1 MNFTSK
7 LKETA
12 TSVVPVIAI
21 VLVLAFTVAPIGA
34 MLIIRFVIGGVLLIF
49 GLAAFLLGVDIGI
62 QPIGEQTGAALTSKK
77 NVFLLLAVSFA
88 IGFLVTVA
96 EPDIQVFGDQIHS
109 VFNAVEKM
117 RLVFMIAFGVGVFIV
132 FGLLRTVLHLPIK
145 IVLLIFY
152 AVIFGVAF
160 LAPASFRGIAID
172 SGGATTGPMT
182 VPFILALGV
191 GVAAVRSKRGK
202 SDDDDTFGLTGITS
216 MGPILAV
223 LLYGVILLKSG
234 ASLEAAVSSAESASE
249 VGLNVFIKLI
259 PVVAKEA
266 TLSIAPLVVMLIV
279 FQFTLL
285 KLPPHQIIRMAVG
298 LVWSYIGLT
307 IFLIG
312 VNGGFMSAGRELGG
326 ILGQKASQE
335 GGMWIVLLIFT
346 GLLLGAVVVCAEPA
360 VWVLTDQ
367 VENLSGGTIKRK
379 FMLSFLAVGAAVAV
393 GLALWRTFQN
403 FSIMKILVPGYAIA
417 LFLMIFSPSLFTAI
431 AFDSGGV
438 ASGPITSTFILS
450 FAIGASQGCGGNGDS
465 FGVIALVAMTPL
477 IAIQLLGIVYNAK
490 KKRSGKI
497 SEKSEVKNGCV

>member
-12 TSVVPVIAI
+12 TSVLPVMAI
-21 VLVLAFTVAPIGA
+21 VLILAFTVAPIGT
-34 MLIIRFVIGGVLLIF
+34 MLIIRFVIGGVLLIL
-49 GLAAFLLGVDIGI
+49 GLSAFLLGVDIGI
-62 QPIGEQTGAALTSKK
+62 QPIGERTGAALTSKK
-77 NVFLLLAVSFA
+77 NVFLLLGVSFA

-109 VFNAVEKM
+109 VFSVVDKM
-117 RLVFMIAFGVGVFIV
+117 RLVFMIALGVGLFIM
-132 FGLLRTVLHLPIK
+132 FGLLRTVLHIPIK
-145 IVLLIFY
+145 IVLLFFY
-152 AVIFGVAF
+152 VVIFGVAF
-160 LAPASFRGIAID
+160 LAPQSFWGIAFD

-191 GVAAVRSKRGK
+191 GVASVRSKRGK
-202 SDDDDTFGLTGITS
+202 SDDDDTFGLTGVTS
-216 MGPILAV
+216 IGPIFAV
-223 LLYGVILLKSG
+223 LLYGVILAKSG
-234 ASLEAAVSSAESASE
+234 ASFEAASSSGEAASE
-249 VGLNVFIKLI
+249 VGLHIFISLLPSI
-259 PVVAKEA
+259 AKEA
-266 TLSIAPLVVMLIV
+266 ALSIAPLAVMLVV

-285 KLPPHQIIRMAVG
+285 KLPPRQIIRMAIG

-312 VNGGFMSAGRELGG
+312 VNGGFMSAGRELGLL
-326 ILGQKASQE
+326 LGQKASQL
-335 GGMWIVLLIFT
+335 GGGWIVLLIFT

-379 FMLSFLAVGAAVAV
+379 FMLSFLAVGAAVAI
-393 GLALWRTFQN
+393 GLAMWRTLQG
-403 FSIMKILVPGYAIA
+403 FSIMKLLVPGYALA
-417 LFLMIFSPSLFTAI
+417 LLLMIFSPSLFTAI

-450 FAIGASQGCGGNGDS
+450 FTIGASLGCGGDGDS

-477 IAIQLLGIVYNAK
+477 IAIQLLGIIYNAK
-490 KKRSGKI
+490 KKRSGKVP
-497 SEKSEVKNGCV
+497 KNLEVKNGSV